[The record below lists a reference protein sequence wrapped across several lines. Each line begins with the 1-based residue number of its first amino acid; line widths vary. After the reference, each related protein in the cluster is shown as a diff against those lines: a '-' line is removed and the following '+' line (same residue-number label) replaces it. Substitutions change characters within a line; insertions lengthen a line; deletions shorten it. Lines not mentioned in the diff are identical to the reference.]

1 MEFKMEFKQVL
12 LFLVIPTIFLMF
24 FQFIFFTYTFKSLD
38 EFLNSQFFWSL
49 ITTFG
54 ISLYILILRRPH
66 QGKETHQGE
75 DDGKSSEQINEMW
88 EQINQIGKEEENGI
102 VRRTRFESAIS
113 LCRTLITVEGIFLSI
128 LGTGYF
134 LIKAPNLPLLLA
146 FLMLTFSMVVGL
158 MANDRLSVVAD
169 IDNQR
174 LLVPRWME
182 FWIELSYQYHL
193 FISGMIY
200 LFLGVIFHLLS

>member
-12 LFLVIPTIFLMF
+12 LFLVIPTIFLML

-38 EFLNSQFFWSL
+38 EFLKSQFFWSL

-54 ISLYILILRRPH
+54 IFLYNLRRPH

-75 DDGKSSEQINEMW
+75 GNGKSSEQSNEIRK
-88 EQINQIGKEEENGI
+88 QINQIGKEEENGI
-102 VRRTRFESAIS
+102 VRRTRFESTIS

-128 LGTGYF
+128 LGSSSL
-134 LIKAPNLPLLLA
+134 LIKTPNLPILLA
-146 FLMLTFSMVVGL
+146 FLMLTFSMVAGL
-158 MANDRLSVVAD
+158 MANERLSVVAD

-174 LLVPRWME
+174 LCIPHWME
-182 FWIELSYQYHL
+182 FWRELSYQYHL
-193 FISGMIY
+193 FVSGMIY